1 MSRAAILIVDDDEDI
16 LYFFRVLLE
25 ENGYTVD
32 TAQTGQEALEKAES
46 NRYDLILLDY
56 KLSDSHGGVIADKIT
71 QMDESVQ
78 IIYITGYSMNGKVPR
93 SELVKKVLV
102 KPIPENVLLRTVD
115 EAVASKEIEQNVG
128 GEQI

>member
-1 MSRAAILIVDDDEDI
+1 LSRAAILIVDDDEDI

>member
-32 TAQTGQEALEKAES
+32 TVQTGQEALEKAET

-56 KLSDSHGGVIADKIT
+56 KLSDSFGCVIADEILK
-71 QMDESVQ
+71 MNESVQ

-93 SELVKKVLV
+93 SELVREVLV
-102 KPIPENVLLRTVD
+102 KPIPEQVLLKTVS
-115 EAVASKEIEQNVG
+115 EAVADKGIEQSMG
-128 GEQI
+128 GE